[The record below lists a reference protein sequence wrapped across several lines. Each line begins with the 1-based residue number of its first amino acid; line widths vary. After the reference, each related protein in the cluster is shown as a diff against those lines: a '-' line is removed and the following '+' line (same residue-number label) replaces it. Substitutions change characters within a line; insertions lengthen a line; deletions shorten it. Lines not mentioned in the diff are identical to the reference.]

1 MNTKTYAIITDVHSN
16 SPALKKGLEIINDRD
31 DVDKIIFLGDYFS
44 LGPDPNEI
52 LDILKSKPNSVVLRG
67 NHERYLIE
75 EIWKD
80 EKPELEGMSQDD
92 PILKEIVDNEEWT
105 ASQIGQDG
113 IAFCNA
119 MSISNREIAGNTLVE
134 FSHAWY
140 ERDEI
145 PPTMDEALAWRDEIA
160 ESHPEIDHFII
171 VHGHLHIP
179 RQESKENLKILCQ
192 GATGL
197 PFDEDPRGAIA
208 FLTVGES
215 FNWDVVRFDY
225 DSQSTID
232 LLEKCQ
238 PPFYKNLQNTVL
250 YASIRNDI

>member
-1 MNTKTYAIITDVHSN
+1 M
-16 SPALKKGLEIINDRD
+16 
-31 DVDKIIFLGDYFS
+31 
-44 LGPDPNEI
+44 
-52 LDILKSKPNSVVLRG
+52 
-67 NHERYLIE
+67 
-75 EIWKD
+75 
-80 EKPELEGMSQDD
+80 
-92 PILKEIVDNEEWT
+92 
-105 ASQIGQDG
+105 
-113 IAFCNA
+113 
-119 MSISNREIAGNTLVE
+119 
-134 FSHAWY
+134 
-140 ERDEI
+140 
-145 PPTMDEALAWRDEIA
+145 
-160 ESHPEIDHFII
+160 
-171 VHGHLHIP
+171 HGHLHIP

-197 PFDEDPRGAIA
+197 PFDEDARGAIA

>member
-1 MNTKTYAIITDVHSN
+1 
-16 SPALKKGLEIINDRD
+16 
-31 DVDKIIFLGDYFS
+31 
-44 LGPDPNEI
+44 
-52 LDILKSKPNSVVLRG
+52 
-67 NHERYLIE
+67 
-75 EIWKD
+75 
-80 EKPELEGMSQDD
+80 
-92 PILKEIVDNEEWT
+92 
-105 ASQIGQDG
+105 
-113 IAFCNA
+113 

-160 ESHPEIDHFII
+160 ESHPEIDQFII

-197 PFDEDPRGAIA
+197 PFDEDPRGAIG
-208 FLTVGES
+208 FLTIGES